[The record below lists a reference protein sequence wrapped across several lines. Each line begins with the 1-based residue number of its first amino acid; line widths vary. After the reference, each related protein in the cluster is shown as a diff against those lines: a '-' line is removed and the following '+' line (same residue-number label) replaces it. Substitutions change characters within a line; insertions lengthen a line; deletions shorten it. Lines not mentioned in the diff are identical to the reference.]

1 MSDTEEQ
8 VALHGEVPAPL
19 SGSTPREKGPDPG
32 ERITV
37 TVVVRSRADHGALA
51 AALKGLAKLLPR
63 DRPRL
68 SADEFERR
76 FGAAPADIA
85 AVVAFA
91 TLYGLRVGEVSPAR
105 CTVELSGTLE
115 QFGRA
120 FGVGFRLFGH
130 PIGPYRIQDG
140 PILIPRRLQ
149 GVIEDVI
156 GLDDRPLLTPG
167 VAASPAPS
175 SSSDYGIGK
184 LAYTDPRA
192 MAKYYG
198 FPEGTGAGQCA
209 ALVQFGGGYD
219 PDDMEAY
226 FQLRGIACP
235 EMALVEI
242 QGQTNQPASPGVMK
256 SCAAYLGLLGPG
268 AVEPDDQNVY
278 KANSGAFW
286 ATLECTMDLQIL
298 GTVAPAA
305 RLVTY
310 LAPNT
315 EQGKYNAFSKAIFD
329 TGNNPMV
336 INCSW
341 GSCESQTPQSAMI
354 SLDQLFQKAAL
365 RGVTICCSAG
375 DHGDGASTCGGQ
387 PSGHF
392 PASSPNALACG
403 GSSVAQDLSTETSW
417 YEVLSGYPMSGGGGY
432 SQIFDLPDWQKSAI
446 AGQTGRGFPDVVAK
460 ADIMTGYD
468 VVVGG
473 LDLPMGGTSAA
484 APLWAGLIALLN
496 EALKEPV
503 GYLTALL
510 YSGGFAT
517 ALRAVTRS
525 GGGPCTPTP
534 GWNPCTGL
542 GAPIGTAL
550 LAALSAEAKSSG

>member
-1 MSDTEEQ
+1 MADTDQ

-19 SGSTPREKGPDPG
+19 SGSTPRETAYDPG

-37 TVVVRSRADHGALA
+37 TVVVRSRADHGAIA
-51 AALKGLAKLLPR
+51 QALSGLAKLLPR

-68 SADEFERR
+68 AADEFERR
-76 FGAAPADIA
+76 YGAAPEDLA

-91 TLYGLRVGEVSPAR
+91 TLHGLHVEEVSAAR

-130 PIGPYRIQDG
+130 PLGPYRLHDG
-140 PILIPRRLQ
+140 PILIPRPLQ

-175 SSSDYGIGK
+175 DYESSSDIEK
-184 LAYTDPRA
+184 LVYTDPRTL
-192 MAKYYG
+192 AKYYG

-219 PDDMEAY
+219 PDDMGDY

-242 QGQTNQPASPGVMK
+242 QGQTNQPASPEVMK

-268 AVEPDDQNVY
+268 AGEPNDANVY
-278 KANSGAFW
+278 KANSSAFW

-298 GTVAPAA
+298 GTLAPDA

-315 EQGKYNAFSKAIFD
+315 VQGKYNAFSQAIFD
-329 TGNNPMV
+329 TGNNPTV

-341 GSCESQTPQSAMI
+341 GSCESQTPQSAMA

-375 DHGDGASTCGGQ
+375 DFGDGASTCGGQ

-403 GSSVAQDLSTETSW
+403 GSSVAQDLSKETAW
-417 YEVLSGYPMSGGGGY
+417 YEVISGFPMSGGGGY
-432 SQIFDLPDWQKSAI
+432 SQFFDLPDWQKSVI
-446 AGQTGRGFPDVVAK
+446 TGQTGRGFPDVVAK

-473 LDLPMGGTSAA
+473 LDIPMGGTSAA
-484 APLWAGLIALLN
+484 APLWAGLVVLLN
-496 EALKEPV
+496 EELKQPV

-510 YSGGFAT
+510 YSSGFAA
-517 ALRAVTRS
+517 ALRAITQS

-550 LAALSAEAKSSG
+550 LAALTATKSSG

>member
-1 MSDTEEQ
+1 MADQ
-8 VALHGEVPAPL
+8 DQDQIPLNGEVLQPL
-19 SGSTPREKGPDPG
+19 SGSTPREKAPDPG

-37 TVVVRSRADHGALA
+37 TVVVRSRADRGGLA
-51 AALKGLAKLLPR
+51 EALKGLARLLPR

-68 SADEFERR
+68 PPDEFERQY
-76 FGAAPADIA
+76 GAAPEDIA

-91 TLYGLRVGEVSPAR
+91 TLHGLHVEEVSAAR

-130 PIGPYRIQDG
+130 PIGPYRVQDG

-149 GVIEDVI
+149 GVIQDVI

-175 SSSDYGIGK
+175 SSSVES
-184 LAYTDPRA
+184 LAYNDPRTL
-192 MAKYYG
+192 AKYYG

-219 PDDMEAY
+219 TDDMATY
-226 FQLRGIACP
+226 FRLRGIACP

-242 QGQTNQPASPGVMK
+242 MGQANQPASPDVMK

-268 AVEPDDQNVY
+268 AAGPDDQAVY
-278 KANSGAFW
+278 KANSSAFW

-298 GTVAPAA
+298 GTVAPGA

-315 EQGKYNAFSKAIFD
+315 VQGKYNAFSQAIFD
-329 TGNNPMV
+329 TGNNPSV

-341 GSCESQTPQSAMI
+341 GSCESQTPQSSMA

-365 RGVTICCSAG
+365 KGVTICCSAG
-375 DHGDGASTCGGQ
+375 DYGDGASACGGT

-403 GSSVAQDLSTETSW
+403 GSSVTQDLSKETSW
-417 YEVLSGYPMSGGGGY
+417 YEVISGYPMSGGGGY
-432 SQIFDLPDWQKSAI
+432 SQFYDLPDWQKSVI
-446 AGQTGRGFPDVVAK
+446 TGQTGRGFPDVVAK
-460 ADIMTGYD
+460 ADIMNGYD

-496 EALKEPV
+496 EALKQPV
-503 GYLTALL
+503 GYLTSLL
-510 YSGGFAT
+510 YSSEFAS
-517 ALRAVTRS
+517 ALRAVTQS
-525 GGGPCTPTP
+525 GGGSCTPTAS
-534 GWNPCTGL
+534 WNPCTGL
-542 GAPIGTAL
+542 GAPVGTAL
-550 LAALSAEAKSSG
+550 LAALSAEKSSG

>member
-1 MSDTEEQ
+1 MADTDQ
-8 VALHGEVPAPL
+8 IALHGEIPEPL
-19 SGSTPREKGPDPG
+19 SGSTPREKAPDPA

-37 TVVVRSRADHGALA
+37 TVVVRSRAGRGVLAEALA
-51 AALKGLAKLLPR
+51 GLAKLLPHER
-63 DRPRL
+63 TRL
-68 SADEFERR
+68 PADEFERR
-76 FGAAPADIA
+76 YGAAPEDLA

-91 TLYGLRVGEVSPAR
+91 TLHGLHVEEVSAAR

-130 PIGPYRIQDG
+130 PIGPYRLQDG
-140 PILIPRRLQ
+140 PILIPRPLQ

-167 VAASPAPS
+167 VAASPAAAS
-175 SSSDYGIGK
+175 SSSSGVEK

-198 FPEGTGAGQCA
+198 FPAGTGAGQCA

-226 FQLRGIACP
+226 FRLRGIACP

-242 QGQTNQPASPGVMK
+242 MGQTNQPASPAVMK

-268 AVEPDDQNVY
+268 AAGPDDPAVY

-286 ATLECTMDLQIL
+286 ATLECTMDLQVL
-298 GTVAPAA
+298 GTVVPGAK
-305 RLVTY
+305 LVTY

-315 EQGKYNAFSKAIFD
+315 AQGKYNAFSKAIFD
-329 TGNNPMV
+329 TGNNPSV

-341 GSCESQTPQSAMI
+341 GSCESQTPQSSMI
-354 SLDQLFQKAAL
+354 SIDQLFQKAAL
-365 RGVTICCSAG
+365 KGVTICASAG
-375 DHGDGASTCGGQ
+375 DSGDGASACGGQ

-403 GSSVAQDLSTETSW
+403 GSSVAQDLSRETSW
-417 YEVLSGYPMSGGGGY
+417 YEVISGFPMSGGGGY
-432 SQIFDLPDWQKSAI
+432 SQLFDLPDWQKSVVT
-446 AGQTGRGFPDVVAK
+446 GQTGRGFPDVVAK

-468 VVVGG
+468 VLVGG

-484 APLWAGLIALLN
+484 APLWAGLVALLN
-496 EALKEPV
+496 EALQRPV
-503 GYLTALL
+503 GYLTSLL
-510 YSGGFAT
+510 YSGEFAA
-517 ALRAVTRS
+517 ALRAVTQS

-542 GAPIGTAL
+542 GAPVGTAL
-550 LAALSAEAKSSG
+550 LAALSAEAKGSG